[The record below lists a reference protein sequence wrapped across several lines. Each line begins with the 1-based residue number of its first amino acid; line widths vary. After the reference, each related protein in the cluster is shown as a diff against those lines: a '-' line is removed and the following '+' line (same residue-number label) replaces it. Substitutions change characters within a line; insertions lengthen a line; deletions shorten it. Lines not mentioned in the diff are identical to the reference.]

1 MRRPHRHHTR
11 PLHRARG
18 LRERGQTID
27 HGARRRHGRHMLRL
41 AKRHQGLHRHIIRH
55 TAGRLRHHGRHLRQK
70 RSHMRLEPC
79 ERRGQGTTMKIRIQ
93 DGAIYIAPED
103 DEER

>member
-27 HGARRRHGRHMLRL
+27 HGARRRHGRHMLRS
-41 AKRHQGLHRHIIRH
+41 QSGIRVCTVTLSDTRQVDCVI
-55 TAGRLRHHGRHLRQK
+55 TAGTYGK
-70 RSHMRLEPC
+70 SGVTCDWSHVSGADKEP
-79 ERRGQGTTMKIRIQ
+79 R
-93 DGAIYIAPED
+93 
-103 DEER
+103 